1 MEFMVKQFIIF
12 FILKYHNQKEKFY
25 NLKFHFLM
33 WLSNVDASG
42 VRVCKGCPIVDIQEG
57 AKVTFGKNIWIN
69 NYLGTGWFAK
79 SLIRVGKNGVLTVGD
94 NSGFNSVSITC
105 HNNITIGEHVNI
117 GGGTRIYDTDFH
129 PIDWRDR
136 RTDGSKTKTAPVVI
150 EDDVF
155 IGTGCIIGKGRTIG
169 ARSVIA
175 AGSVV
180 VKDIPADCIAGGN
193 PCKVIKMLNNQQTST
208 NP

>member
-1 MEFMVKQFIIF
+1 MKTLINYIIEK
-12 FILKYHNQKEKFY
+12 IKNQEEKFY

-33 WLSNVDASG
+33 WLHNVDASG
-42 VRVCKGCPIVDIQEG
+42 VRVCKGCPIVDIHKG
-57 AKVTFGKNIWIN
+57 AKISFGKNIWLN
-69 NYLGTGWFAK
+69 NYHNTGWFTNTMVH
-79 SLIRVGKNGVLTVGD
+79 VGSTGKLTWGN
-94 NSGFNSVSITC
+94 NSGANGALIFCNDS
-105 HNNITIGEHVNI
+105 ITIGENVNI

-129 PIDWRDR
+129 PIDWCDR
-136 RTDGSKTKTAPVVI
+136 RIDNSKTKTAPVII

-193 PCKVIKMLNNQQTST
+193 PCKVIKYMKQ
-208 NP
+208 

>member
-1 MEFMVKQFIIF
+1 MKKIIKLL
-12 FILKYHNQKEKFY
+12 IKKINNQKEKLY

-33 WLSNVDASG
+33 WLNNVDASG

-57 AKVTFGKNIWIN
+57 ATVSFGKNIWIN
-69 NYLGTGWFAK
+69 NYLRTGWFAK
-79 SLIRVGKNGVLTVGD
+79 SLILVGRNGVLTIGD
-94 NSGFNSVSITC
+94 NSGVNSVSITC
-105 HNNITIGEHVNI
+105 HNSITIGRHVCI

-129 PIDWRDR
+129 PIDWHNR
-136 RTDGSKTKTAPVVI
+136 RTDGSKTKTAPIVI

-193 PCKVIKMLNNQQTST
+193 PCKVLKQLEHPTL
-208 NP
+208 